1 MTERG
6 TPCAHCLAPAAGGK
20 TFRTLYG
27 NCLHLCP
34 ACWEAADKRKASDFD
49 TTNDTLFEGMQIAVE
64 AALREDVDDPSLA
77 VTRAVFAF
85 LQAHFSQTHGIQKAE
100 G

>member
-1 MTERG
+1 MTEG
-6 TPCAHCLAPAAGGK
+6 ETPCAHCFAPAADGK

-49 TTNDTLFEGMQIAVE
+49 TTNDTLFEDADRGRGS
-64 AALREDVDDPSLA
+64 AAR
-77 VTRAVFAF
+77 RR
-85 LQAHFSQTHGIQKAE
+85 
-100 G
+100 